1 MKMPYY
7 PPQLGVELVETEQG
21 IAISGF
27 ELTINGFSDETS
39 WDEE

>member
-1 MKMPYY
+1 MPYY

-21 IAISGF
+21 IAISNGF
-27 ELTINGFSDETS
+27 ELTINGFGGETA

>member
-21 IAISGF
+21 IAISDGI
-27 ELTINGFSDETS
+27 ELMINGFS
-39 WDEE
+39 EEEAAW

>member
-21 IAISGF
+21 IAISDGF
-27 ELTINGFSDETS
+27 ELTINGFS
-39 WDEE
+39 EEEAAW